1 MNEVDESAMSK
12 ISSIRA
18 GKRPTTGAGKT
29 TRAAKKKS
37 SNVKLSMDA
46 HLFENPEVSLK
57 KTQSMAKQKLITDS
71 SDYKAMALAIQYV
84 ARFFY
89 LNNIPFNVSKSKS
102 FKLMIE
108 ASS

>member
-1 MNEVDESAMSK
+1 
-12 ISSIRA
+12 
-18 GKRPTTGAGKT
+18 
-29 TRAAKKKS
+29 
-37 SNVKLSMDA
+37 
-46 HLFENPEVSLK
+46 
-57 KTQSMAKQKLITDS
+57 MAKQKLIKDS